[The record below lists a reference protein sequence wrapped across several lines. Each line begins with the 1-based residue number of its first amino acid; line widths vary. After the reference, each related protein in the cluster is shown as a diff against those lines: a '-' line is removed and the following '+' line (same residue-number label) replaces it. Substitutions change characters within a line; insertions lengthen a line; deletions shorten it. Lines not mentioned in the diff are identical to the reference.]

1 MLYLMTGQQRNMHYL
16 VIIQSIKNLSTLC
29 SVSLGYAESGLS
41 NTVIVE
47 DEGEGD
53 GDGDCDGLEALLE
66 EFHSGRYQYG
76 LAGVKVPGKG
86 IKVRILRR

>member
-1 MLYLMTGQQRNMHYL
+1 MLYLMTDQQRNMHYL
-16 VIIQSIKNLSTLC
+16 VIIQSIKKLSTLL

-53 GDGDCDGLEALLE
+53 GDCDGLEALLD

-86 IKVRILRR
+86 IKVRI